1 MRDIPFGDEMHGEMR
16 MNCEI
21 VENAIRTL
29 ERIAESDTNS
39 RQAARRAAS

>member
-1 MRDIPFGDEMHGEMR
+1 MR

-29 ERIAESDTNS
+29 ERIAENDTNS
-39 RQAARRAAS
+39 AARRAAS